1 MPNPQPRFDWFVYV
15 ADAVSLAAS
24 ATATGSTT
32 LQIAADAPFQVQ
44 FVTLTILQ
52 TNVVTVTWGGTL
64 TVTWA
69 AEGRFLS
76 NIAMPAHALL
86 MNGTD
91 PYELK
96 PYRLIPA
103 NSSVIINFSNSAAAT
118 ATSCQLAL
126 HGNKVRV

>member
-1 MPNPQPRFDWFVYV
+1 MPNPKFDWFVYV

-44 FVTLTILQ
+44 FITVTILQ
-52 TNVVTVTWGGTL
+52 SNVVVVNWGGTL
-64 TVTWA
+64 TVNWSQ
-69 AEGRFLS
+69 EGRFLS
-76 NIAMPAHALL
+76 NVAMPSHSLL
-86 MNGTD
+86 LNGTA

-103 NSSVIINFSNSAAAT
+103 NSSIIISWANSAAAT
-118 ATSCQLAL
+118 ATVCQIAF
-126 HGNKVRV
+126 HGNKVRA